1 MKNVRLE
8 YDVTEDMLGR
18 SKKIVVKYS
27 DDQDIREPIFYIHYN
42 EDILKAYANGKVK
55 VNQKYEKA
63 ASCEIDSIKEYI
75 KKIIEAGKNND
86 FIYCSLYASL
96 LVLCANVIIKG
107 VEKINNKGGNKNEK
121 F

>member
-8 YDVTEDMLGR
+8 YDVPEDMLGR

-27 DDQDIREPIFYIHYN
+27 DDQDIREPIFYVHYT

-55 VNQKYEKA
+55 VNQKYKKPV
-63 ASCEIDSIKEYI
+63 SCEIDSIKEYI
-75 KKIIEAGKNND
+75 EKIIDAGKNND

-96 LVLCANVIIKG
+96 LVLCANVVIKG
-107 VEKINNKGGNKNEK
+107 VEKINNKGVEK
-121 F
+121 